1 MSMSKVPDLDGAN
14 RRYCRV
20 FLFYGDPHGCPHHTN
35 PFATTS
41 LDQPIMIPVSTNL
54 VIGFLARNG
63 DGSDALRQFLQ
74 IEGKCR

>member
-1 MSMSKVPDLDGAN
+1 
-14 RRYCRV
+14 
-20 FLFYGDPHGCPHHTN
+20 
-35 PFATTS
+35 
-41 LDQPIMIPVSTNL
+41 